1 VFPGYLEASGAPD
14 PFDEDGYLKT
24 GDILAIAGEDLQYL
38 HYIEHG
44 YIT

>member
-1 VFPGYLEASGAPD
+1 MFPGYLEASGVPD

-24 GDILAIAGEDLQYL
+24 GD
-38 HYIEHG
+38 HFEHS